1 MKRIVF
7 LCLLIFVPSLLF
19 GKVNVVV
26 SVVPQKTFV
35 GKIAGDLADVTV
47 MVAPGASPAI
57 YEPKPSQMKKVTKAQ
72 IYFTIGVPFEK
83 AWLPR
88 FKTQNSKMQIIDT
101 TRGIKK
107 LIMVSHH
114 HNDGEKNHPSST
126 PDPHVWLSPPLVKIQ
141 ARNIAE
147 ALGNID
153 PAHKAVY
160 EKNLEKFEREIDELD
175 VKLREILKP
184 CHGSAMMVFHPSWGY
199 FSSAYGLKQIPIE
212 IEGKEPKSR
221 ELVHLIHEAKEEGVK
236 TLFVQPQFSKRTA
249 RVIAESIGARIVTAD
264 PLAPD
269 WSDNLLRIAR
279 KVCEVVR

>member
-1 MKRIVF
+1 
-7 LCLLIFVPSLLF
+7 
-19 GKVNVVV
+19 
-26 SVVPQKTFV
+26 
-35 GKIAGDLADVTV
+35 

-184 CHGSAMMVFHPSWGY
+184 CHGSAMMVFHPSSGY